1 MIRSAF
7 YTFILVA
14 FAAIAVAAIASN
26 SVFSA
31 QNSTF
36 KTADLDAVPHRLVL
50 EKCAVEDCS
59 DTPQ

>member
-36 KTADLDAVPHRLVL
+36 KTADRDAVPHRLVL